1 VQLRLLAM
9 VGGVFLIVMA
19 MVRVRDP
26 QFWVLVGF
34 EQRPI
39 AGGTPLTDAEIA
51 TDSPDTQLPAAPPP
65 ESELAI
71 IGKSA
76 KPAAAAS
83 KVATDPAEP
92 PGRWGVA
99 DSDAAAELA
108 AASQDA
114 WRAVLGELTGDEQL
128 LLYAALDAR
137 LAGQRLPPADRDAWN
152 QWLAKAQ
159 EHWTAY
165 CVSALD
171 SLASLT
177 DDEQLAWRKRLDFLN
192 QRWPRHWRPLLET
205 WVAQTSPAD
214 PASTA
219 PSSTAPASTDP
230 ASTKPAVAE
239 PNADIFA
246 AAAADGQTVPPP
258 AQSPPAAPPPATANA
273 TANTTANAPPPA
285 TANATAT
292 ATAEPSATPVGD
304 SQLVTRLRQFLDD
317 VTTASIRDNTVSR
330 AAEKAVWFRWLTR
343 LRDTAPDVLQRE
355 SLGPTGYLPL
365 FKQPRDYRGKVVTV
379 RGVIHLAYRVAAP
392 KNRVGISHYY
402 LCWLRPAGG
411 PNSPIVVYSLELPP
425 GFPPVKDKFE
435 EGGMTQ
441 MHEEVEF
448 TGLFF
453 KRWAYQ
459 TARDI
464 QVAPL
469 VLAKAPRWQ
478 PPVVAEAPGPSWAT
492 LGAVLAVASATGI
505 GIVLIAL
512 RRDPVRPWRKTM
524 QRRQE

>member
-1 VQLRLLAM
+1 MAPRFSTRPPEDPRRKTVNYGSRAVQLRLLAM
-9 VGGVFLIVMA
+9 VGAVFLVVMA
-19 MVRVRDP
+19 IVRVRDP
-26 QFWVLVGF
+26 QFWVLLGF

-39 AGGTPLTDAEIA
+39 AGGTPLTKAEIA
-51 TDSPDTQLPAAPPP
+51 NDSPDTQLPAAPAPDG
-65 ESELAI
+65 ELAI
-71 IGKSA
+71 IGQA
-76 KPAAAAS
+76 TKPAASVA
-83 KVATDPAEP
+83 KVTTDPAEP

-99 DSDAAAELA
+99 DADAPAELA

-114 WRAVLGELTGDEQL
+114 WRALLGELTGDEQL

-137 LAGQRLPPADRDAWN
+137 NAGGQLPPSDRDAWN
-152 QWLAKAQ
+152 QWLNKAQ
-159 EHWTAY
+159 EQWKIY
-165 CVSALD
+165 CVSALE
-171 SLASLT
+171 SLATLT
-177 DDEQLAWRKRLDFLN
+177 DDEQRLWRKRLDYLN
-192 QRWPRHWRPLLET
+192 QRWPRHWRPLLSS
-205 WVAQTSPAD
+205 WVADEPSAPAAAPSPAVD
-214 PASTA
+214 PSAAHDPPRST
-219 PSSTAPASTDP
+219 
-230 ASTKPAVAE
+230 E
-239 PNADIFA
+239 
-246 AAAADGQTVPPP
+246 
-258 AQSPPAAPPPATANA
+258 PPAAAESASAGQLAAEPPAA
-273 TANTTANAPPPA
+273 TPAPA
-285 TANATAT
+285 DR
-292 ATAEPSATPVGD
+292 PVGD
-304 SQLVTRLRQFLDD
+304 PQLVNRLRQFLDE
-317 VTTASIRDNTVSR
+317 VTVAAIRDNTVSR

-343 LRDTAPDVLQRE
+343 LRDTAPEVLRSE
-355 SLGPTGYLPL
+355 SVGPTGYLPL

-441 MHEEVEF
+441 LHEEVEF

-469 VLAKAPRWQ
+469 VLAKVPRWQ
-478 PPVVAEAPGPSWAT
+478 APVVATEPGPNWVTFA
-492 LGAVLAVASATGI
+492 AALAVAGATGI

-512 RRDPVRPWRKTM
+512 RRDPALPWRKNM
-524 QRRQE
+524 KRRDE